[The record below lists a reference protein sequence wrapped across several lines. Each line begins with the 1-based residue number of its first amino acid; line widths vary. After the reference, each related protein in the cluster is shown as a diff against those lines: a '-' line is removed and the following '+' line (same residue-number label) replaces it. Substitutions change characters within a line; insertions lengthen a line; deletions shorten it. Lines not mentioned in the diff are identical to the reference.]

1 MRSIVRKL
9 RGALGTAVTWAV
21 GWAGGGFAL
30 AVILVFL
37 IPGLAGIESG
47 TFADLA
53 PVLTIIGGVSG
64 MLGGTAFSIALGTV
78 HRHRQLHELRSARMT
93 LWGALAGLLVPL
105 GVAALNIATGALP
118 LTAEVLGTIV
128 VAFGGGGAATAVATV
143 KLAQAAERQIEGP
156 VLDQA
161 LPSGE

>member
-1 MRSIVRKL
+1 VRKL

-21 GWAGGGFAL
+21 GWAAGGFAL

-64 MLGGTAFSIALGTV
+64 MLGGTASQSRWGQYIGIANSMSCVRL
-78 HRHRQLHELRSARMT
+78 E
-93 LWGALAGLLVPL
+93 
-105 GVAALNIATGALP
+105 
-118 LTAEVLGTIV
+118 
-128 VAFGGGGAATAVATV
+128 
-143 KLAQAAERQIEGP
+143 
-156 VLDQA
+156 
-161 LPSGE
+161 